1 MTMPADTHS
10 KFIGYI
16 LWIFGFLGSHRFNYG
31 RPVSGTVY
39 FFTFGVF
46 FIGWIIDLFL
56 IPGMDREAN
65 WRFVAGAKDY
75 NVTSIYTFLGVYG
88 VHRFYMGK
96 GFPVCSRPGVFLIG
110 VIYDFWTLNQQVSE
124 INTMEKQRP

>member
-75 NVTSIYTFLGVYG
+75 NVTSIY
-88 VHRFYMGK
+88 
-96 GFPVCSRPGVFLIG
+96 
-110 VIYDFWTLNQQVSE
+110 
-124 INTMEKQRP
+124 